1 MMKKIFKERFWT
13 IEKQSD
19 QTPQP
24 DAIAEPSP
32 ANFRLSRG
40 GILAISLV
48 FVALLAVASWL
59 VGSQIQSPAEAAAR
73 TAPPTPSPILVPV
86 EERILTSD
94 VITRGTARFG
104 LPQSISL
111 APSPLKGTAGIITTL
126 PARGDQIDE
135 GQVLLTASGRPVFLL
150 QGDIPAY
157 RDLVFGLS
165 GKDVL
170 QLESALHR
178 LNFDPGQV
186 DGIYDEKTSAAVTD
200 WYSSAG
206 FEPFGPTGEQLV
218 NIHTLENE
226 MTLAL
231 NEKSTAEDALAIAS
245 LAVEAAQ
252 AQAEYDVA
260 TSSGSAQALARLNGE
275 LAVKT
280 AENEE
285 KTSQRELERLTSRV
299 DQVRADLEAAR
310 LAASAPVLVDEIV
323 FLPSIP
329 VRIEEIN
336 TKIGGEASGPLLGVT
351 NDQLAIDSSL
361 PLEEASLVKPGMS
374 VAIDEPDLGIQANGV
389 VSRVAD
395 TPGTDGVDGYHVY
408 FEVLVEETPTS
419 LEGISLRLTIPVDST
434 GGAVTVVPISALSLA
449 ADGTSRVQVETDGN
463 LEFLVVEPGLSADGF
478 VAVKPV
484 DGSLKA
490 GQLVLVGYEKNQ

>member
-1 MMKKIFKERFWT
+1 MMWQR
-13 IEKQSD
+13 
-19 QTPQP
+19 
-24 DAIAEPSP
+24 
-32 ANFRLSRG
+32 
-40 GILAISLV
+40 
-48 FVALLAVASWL
+48 AVA
-59 VGSQIQSPAEAAAR
+59 R
-73 TAPPTPSPILVPV
+73 
-86 EERILTSD
+86 
-94 VITRGTARFG
+94 
-104 LPQSISL
+104 
-111 APSPLKGTAGIITTL
+111 
-126 PARGDQIDE
+126 
-135 GQVLLTASGRPVFLL
+135 AS
-150 QGDIPAY
+150 
-157 RDLVFGLS
+157 
-165 GKDVL
+165 
-170 QLESALHR
+170 
-178 LNFDPGQV
+178 
-186 DGIYDEKTSAAVTD
+186 
-200 WYSSAG
+200 
-206 FEPFGPTGEQLV
+206 
-218 NIHTLENE
+218 
-226 MTLAL
+226 
-231 NEKSTAEDALAIAS
+231 
-245 LAVEAAQ
+245 
-252 AQAEYDVA
+252 
-260 TSSGSAQALARLNGE
+260 LARLNGE
-275 LAVKT
+275 LVSKRLRIG
-280 AENEE
+280 
-285 KTSQRELERLTSRV
+285 KDSQRELERLTSRV